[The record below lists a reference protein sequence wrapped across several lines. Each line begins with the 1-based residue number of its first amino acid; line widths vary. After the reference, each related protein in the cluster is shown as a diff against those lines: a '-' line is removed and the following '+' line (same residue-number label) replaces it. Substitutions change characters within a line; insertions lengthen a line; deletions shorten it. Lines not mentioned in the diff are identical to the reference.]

1 MGSAISSPRYT
12 PMSIENCPYKYLYT
26 SISIAVISVAP
37 KWKHPNVN
45 KWMAKQNVAY
55 AYCGIVVSHKKE
67 WSTDS
72 CYNMDEPWKH
82 TKWKKPV
89 TTGHLLYNSIYMK
102 FPEWN
107 FSRYSTD
114 CWLPAARGSG
124 SQGVTAWGFLL
135 GQWKYLPT
143 KWW

>member
-1 MGSAISSPRYT
+1 MSCTISSPGYT
-12 PMSIENCPYKYLYT
+12 PMSIENCPYEYFYT
-26 SISIAVISVAP
+26 SISIAVISIAP

-45 KWMAKQNVAY
+45 KWMVKQNVAY

-82 TKWKKPV
+82 TKWKKSV
-89 TTGHLLYNSIYMK
+89 TTGYLLYNSIYLK

-135 GQWKYLPT
+135 G
-143 KWW
+143 